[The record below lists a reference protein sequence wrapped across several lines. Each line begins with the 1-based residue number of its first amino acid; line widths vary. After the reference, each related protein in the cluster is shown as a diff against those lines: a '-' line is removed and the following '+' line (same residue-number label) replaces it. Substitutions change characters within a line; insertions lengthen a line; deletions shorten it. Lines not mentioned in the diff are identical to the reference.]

1 MKKKKNRYTMRRIL
15 LLCAICW
22 ALCLNAQH
30 AKLLTTTV
38 DRKADLAWSTQKMQK
53 AIHTDAKLKLLTAE
67 KYQTMT
73 GFGAA
78 VTGSAAYCLMAMAPE
93 DRTAFLKQT
102 FSPTEGFGCSFIRV
116 AIGCS
121 DFSLS
126 DYTCCDKPGIEN
138 FALTDEETKYVIP
151 IIREILA
158 INPDLKILASPWTC
172 PLWMKDYSRYP
183 IYKNRPFTA
192 GQLKPECYADYA
204 LYFLKWI
211 RAFEAA
217 GVPIHAVTLQ
227 NEPLNDKNSA
237 SLVML
242 WEEQSAFI
250 KVIGP
255 LFEKEQ
261 VKTKIYVFDHNYN
274 YDKMESQQGYPLHIY
289 RDPEVA
295 KYVAGAAYHDY
306 GGHHDELLK
315 IKAEAPDKE
324 LVFTE
329 SSIGIWNRGHDLGR
343 NLMANMQTMG
353 IAAVNNG
360 CVGVIIWNL
369 MLQTD
374 FHNGKPDDKVGGV
387 PNRDGGCQSCFGA
400 VDLDISDLKT
410 IYRNSHYYMICQLS
424 AVVKP
429 GAVRIGTSADVGM
442 DNLFYSAYVN
452 PDGSKAVVLLNKSK
466 EEQALSVLADDSKK
480 VLNLIVPAQGVVS
493 ALIQK

>member
-1 MKKKKNRYTMRRIL
+1 MRKIL
-15 LLCAICW
+15 LLCAIISW
-22 ALCLNAQH
+22 TVCLHAQR

-38 DRKADLAWSTQKMQK
+38 DRALDLTWSTQKLQK
-53 AIHTDAKLKLLTAE
+53 ASKADVRLNLLTKE
-67 KYQTMT
+67 RHQTMT

-78 VTGSAAYCLMAMAPE
+78 VTGSAAYCLMAMSPE
-93 DRTAFLKQT
+93 DRTSFLRET
-102 FSPTEGFGCSFIRV
+102 FSPTEGFGCSYIRV

-126 DYTCCDKPGIEN
+126 DYTCCDRPGIEN
-138 FALTDEETKYVIP
+138 FALTEEETKYVIP
-151 IIREILA
+151 VLREILA

-204 LYFLKWI
+204 TYFLKWI

-242 WEEQSAFI
+242 WEEQLAFI

-255 LFEKEQ
+255 LFEKEG
-261 VKTKIYVFDHNYN
+261 VKAKIYVFDHNYN
-274 YDKMESQQGYPLHIY
+274 YDRMESQQGYPLHIY
-289 RDPEVA
+289 RDSEA
-295 KYVAGAAYHDY
+295 ARYVAGAAYHDY
-306 GGHHDELLK
+306 GGHYDELLK

-329 SSIGIWNRGHDLGR
+329 SSIGTWNRGHDLGR

-374 FHNGKPDDKVGGV
+374 FHDGKPNDKVGGA

-400 VDLDISDLKT
+400 VDLDIADLKT
-410 IYRNSHYYMICQLS
+410 IYRNSHYYMICHLS

-429 GAVRIGTSADVGM
+429 GAVRIGMASNADGK
-442 DNLFYSAYVN
+442 DLFYSAYVN

-466 EEQALSVLADDSKK
+466 EERTLSIVADDSRK
-480 VLNLIVPAQGVVS
+480 VLNLVVPAQGVVS